1 MRVTDLAKE
10 LNTTD
15 LAVLAKLKAL
25 KLKAKGGEQ
34 ELNSVVL
41 SVIKSEHKK
50 NPKDFP
56 PDPLTK
62 AAAKEIKVKE
72 EEPKRIKI
80 ETKTIKKAESKA
92 AIQKTVKEKTEKSER
107 DKKGIA
113 KKITP
118 PKPVPLQLNNIG
130 RNLSVVNGTS
140 APHLDKK
147 IVAGALEV
155 SQRIEKKSASAAP
168 KIAETKISSPSAPVV
183 KVSESPQVVKASEPI
198 KPKAKI
204 STEPFVMLKPLA
216 KRKKRSTDR
225 DFSARTPLADS
236 SVAADAAVPAG
247 ENLMSSTEESKM
259 QLSEKTAQ
267 VAEDTSKF
275 PEIEVNVPITIKDL
289 AVRLQQKPSVLLTK
303 LMQMGM
309 LAHINQSLGEDIVRK
324 LATEFGFNIA
334 KVKTQE
340 QQLIESHEVEE
351 HNPELLKVRA
361 PVVTFMGHVD
371 HGKTSLLD
379 KIRKSK
385 IADSEHGGITQH
397 IAAYSVQ
404 LPKGKITFLDTPGHE
419 AFTAM
424 RARGAHITD
433 IVVLVIAA
441 DDGIMPQ
448 TEEALDHARA
458 AEVPIVIAL
467 NKIDKKSA
475 DVERVKK
482 QLMEKGLTPEEWGGK
497 TIAVGVSALT
507 GEGIDNLLEMILLEA
522 ELLELKANP
531 DKNASGI
538 VVEAQLSRGRGAV
551 ADFIVQ
557 SGTLHEGDAIV
568 VGPYYGKIKAMFD
581 DHDRPVKEA
590 GPSIPVQVLGLPGVP
605 DAGEVFYVMA
615 DERQAREIALRREE
629 QIKNVKLSA
638 NQKITLEDLYAQIQN
653 GNIKELNVILKADVQ
668 GSLEALR
675 DSLGKI
681 PNNEVKLKFIHIG
694 VGDINLSDVLLAVAS
709 NAIIMGF
716 HVGIEPR
723 GKEELEKNPVD
734 IRQYRIIYD
743 AVNDIRNALEGLLE
757 PQTKKKFA
765 ARVEIRQVF
774 KLSKSG
780 IVAGCYVQKG
790 RVQRK
795 DRMDIVRNG
804 EVIFSGVLSSLKRFK
819 DDVRDVAEGME
830 CGITINGFDKIQAGD
845 VIETYEL
852 EQITRKL

>member
-1 MRVTDLAKE
+1 MRVSDLAKE

-15 LAVLAKLKAL
+15 QAILAKLKAF
-25 KLKAKGGEQ
+25 KLKAKDRDQ

-41 SVIKSEHKK
+41 SVIKSEYKK

-56 PDPLTK
+56 PGSSVKTVIKETKAKIEEPKKTK
-62 AAAKEIKVKE
+62 AA
-72 EEPKRIKI
+72 
-80 ETKTIKKAESKA
+80 TKTTAGKS
-92 AIQKTVKEKTEKSER
+92 VKEKTEKAEKV
-107 DKKGIA
+107 KKEPA
-113 KKITP
+113 KKTA
-118 PKPVPLQLNNIG
+118 
-130 RNLSVVNGTS
+130 
-140 APHLDKK
+140 APSKT
-147 IVAGALEV
+147 EV
-155 SQRIEKKSASAAP
+155 TAKKSAAVEA
-168 KIAETKISSPSAPVV
+168 KVVETKARPV
-183 KVSESPQVVKASEPI
+183 ETPAVKAPEPV
-198 KPKAKI
+198 KPKSKI
-204 STEPFVMLKPLA
+204 SAEPFVTLKPLA
-216 KRKKRSTDR
+216 KKKRRTDR
-225 DFSARTPLADS
+225 DFSTRTWTADP
-236 SVAADAAVPAG
+236 SVLSEAGQAA
-247 ENLMSSTEESKM
+247 ENVTGATEESRT
-259 QLSEKTAQ
+259 LSPERIAAGADAKDVSQ
-267 VAEDTSKF
+267 F
-275 PEIEVNVPITIKDL
+275 PELEVQVPITIKDL
-289 AVRLQQKPSVLLTK
+289 AVRLQQKPSLLLTK

-309 LAHINQSLGEDIVRK
+309 LAHINQSLGEDIVRR
-324 LATEFGFNIA
+324 LATEFGFNIT

-340 QQLIESHEVEE
+340 QQLIDSHQVEE
-351 HNPELLKVRA
+351 QDPALLQPRA

-397 IAAYSVQ
+397 IGAYSVQ

-433 IVVLVIAA
+433 LVVLVIAA
-441 DDGIMPQ
+441 DEGIMPQ

-458 AEVPIVIAL
+458 ANVPIVIAL
-467 NKIDKKSA
+467 NKIDKKNA
-475 DVERVKK
+475 DIDRVKK
-482 QLMEKGLTPEEWGGK
+482 QLMEQGLTPEDWGGK
-497 TIAVGVSALT
+497 TIVTGVSAVT

-531 DKNASGI
+531 DKRASGI

-551 ADFIVQ
+551 ADLIVQ
-557 SGTLHEGDAIV
+557 SGTLHEGDTIV
-568 VGPYYGKIKAMFD
+568 IGRYYGKIKAMFD
-581 DHDRPVKEA
+581 DHDRPVQEA

-605 DAGEVFYVMA
+605 EAGEIFYVMA
-615 DERQAREIALRREE
+615 DERQARDIALRREE
-629 QIKNVKLSA
+629 QIKNEKLSA
-638 NQKITLEDLYAQIQN
+638 NHKITLEDLYAQIQK

-681 PNNEVKLKFIHIG
+681 PSDEVKLKFIHVG

-716 HVGIEPR
+716 HVGVEPR
-723 GKEELEKNPVD
+723 GKSELEKNPVD

-757 PQTKKKFA
+757 PHTKKKFA

-804 EVIFSGVLSSLKRFK
+804 EVVFSGVLSSLKRFK
-819 DDVRDVAEGME
+819 DDVRDVSEGME
-830 CGITINGFDKIQAGD
+830 CGITINGFDKIEVGD
-845 VIETYEL
+845 IIETYEL

>member
-1 MRVTDLAKE
+1 MRVADLAKE

-15 LAVLAKLKAL
+15 AAILAKLKAL

-41 SVIKSEHKK
+41 SVLKSEHKK

-56 PDPLTK
+56 AAASVK
-62 AAAKEIKVKE
+62 NAAKESKVKAPE
-72 EEPKRIKI
+72 PKQEKAAIKISKKEEPKTAQKKTGK
-80 ETKTIKKAESKA
+80 EKVEKTKTPVVKKAAKPA
-92 AIQKTVKEKTEKSER
+92 VQAVEKTEKVE
-107 DKKGIA
+107 KKPA
-113 KKITP
+113 AVEP
-118 PKPVPLQLNNIG
+118 PKTVEVKAPPV
-130 RNLSVVNGTS
+130 
-140 APHLDKK
+140 
-147 IVAGALEV
+147 
-155 SQRIEKKSASAAP
+155 AAV
-168 KIAETKISSPSAPVV
+168 PVV
-183 KVSESPQVVKASEPI
+183 KAVEPV
-198 KPKAKI
+198 KPKSKI
-204 STEPFVMLKPLA
+204 SAEPFVTLKPLPK
-216 KRKKRSTDR
+216 KRKRFPERGMPGAPESTSDIGAAAAGAGVE
-225 DFSARTPLADS
+225 SHAPESGQASLAEAR
-236 SVAADAAVPAG
+236 
-247 ENLMSSTEESKM
+247 
-259 QLSEKTAQ
+259 
-267 VAEDTSKF
+267 DTSHF
-275 PEIEVNVPITIKDL
+275 PEIEVSVPITIKDL
-289 AVRLQQKPSVLLTK
+289 ATRLQQKPSILLTK

-309 LAHINQSLGEDIVRK
+309 LANINQSLGEEIVRK

-334 KVKTQE
+334 KIRTQE
-340 QQLIESHEVEE
+340 QQLLESHQVEE
-351 HNPELLKVRA
+351 QDPKLLKPRA

-397 IAAYSVQ
+397 IGAYSVQ

-433 IVVLVIAA
+433 LVVLVVAA
-441 DDGIMPQ
+441 DEGIMPQ

-467 NKIDKKSA
+467 NKIDKKNA
-475 DVERVKK
+475 DPDRVKK
-482 QLMEKGLTPEEWGGK
+482 QLMEHGLTPEDWGGK
-497 TIAVGVSALT
+497 TVVTGVSATT
-507 GEGIDNLLEMILLEA
+507 GEGIDSLLEMILLEA

-531 DKNASGI
+531 DKKASGI

-551 ADFIVQ
+551 ADLIVQ
-557 SGTLHEGDAIV
+557 SGTLHEGDFVV

-581 DHDRPVKEA
+581 DRDRAVKEA
-590 GPSIPVQVLGLPGVP
+590 GPSMPVQILGLPGVP
-605 DAGEVFYVMA
+605 DAGEIFYVMS
-615 DERQAREIALRREE
+615 DERQAREIALRRE
-629 QIKNVKLSA
+629 QQLKDAKLSL
-638 NQKITLEDLYAQIQN
+638 NQKITLEDLYAQIQK
-653 GNIKELNVILKADVQ
+653 GYMKELNVILKADVQ
-668 GSLEALR
+668 GSVEALR

-681 PNNEVKLKFIHIG
+681 PSDEVKLKFIHVG
-694 VGDINLSDVLLAVAS
+694 VGDVNLSDVLLAVAS
-709 NAIIMGF
+709 TAIIMAF

-723 GKEELEKNPVD
+723 AKEELERNPVD

-757 PQTKKKFA
+757 PRTKKKFA

-774 KLSKSG
+774 KLSRSG

-819 DDVRDVAEGME
+819 DDVRDVTEGME
-830 CGITINGFDKIQAGD
+830 CGITITGFDKIEVGD
-845 VIETYEL
+845 IIETYEL